1 MSSGA
6 ANPESAEIAK
16 ANVPPVPES
25 LDEKQP
31 QHFHKDETLH
41 TSDSDISADL
51 LVGPN
56 GEQYPTDEELKTLRR
71 TQGHVPMII
80 YTIGIIEC
88 CERFAYY
95 GTIVVF
101 NNYINWPL
109 PEGSK
114 TGAGGTD
121 GQAGALG
128 YGTQAATGLTLFS
141 SFFSYVTPM
150 LGGWLADTYWGRY
163 KTINV
168 AIGLATFGHIIIL
181 ISAIPGVIEKSTT
194 AMGIFCLGLIFFGMG
209 VGFFK
214 CNISPLVAEQYE
226 MEHPRAVVFT
236 EKSGERVIHDPVMTI
251 ARIYMRYYF
260 LINVGALAGQISMIF
275 YLEKYVGFW
284 LAYLLPTIL
293 FLFTPAI
300 MIFCR
305 KRYVKRPPT
314 GSVLS
319 KSFHLLGFAL
329 KRNWSFNPKK
339 LLNRVRSD
347 AFWESAK
354 PSNVAVKP
362 SWMTFDDAWVDE
374 ICRGLSACAV
384 FVFLPIYW
392 LSYSQMTNNL
402 VTQAGTLK
410 LNGLPNDLVQNLDPI
425 ALLILIPICDKFVYP
440 LLLRAGIRFTPLK
453 KITAG
458 FGVGSASMVVAALI
472 QHYIYVKSPCG
483 KHATNGDCIAERG
496 PPDLSVWV
504 QTPAYV
510 LIALAE
516 IFTSITGLEYAF
528 TKAPKNMRSFIT
540 GLFWF
545 TNAFSSAIGQ
555 AFVPLAKDPLFIWL
569 YVIIACL
576 SFVAMF
582 VFWFTF
588 KKLDAE
594 EDALNALPE
603 STYKGRKGSV
613 VDVDVEALRQEQ
625 IRQDKIRKAQG
636 LARGSV
642 DVSSK

>member
-6 ANPESAEIAK
+6 ANLESGEIAK
-16 ANVPPVPES
+16 AGVPALEKGYV
-25 LDEKQP
+25 DEKQP
-31 QHFHKDETLH
+31 QEYDKEGALH
-41 TSDSDISADL
+41 PSDSEISSDL

-56 GEQYPTDEELKTLRR
+56 GEQYPSEEEWKTLRR
-71 TQGHVPMII
+71 TQGHVPWII
-80 YTIGIIEC
+80 YTIGLVEL

-109 PEGSK
+109 PPGSK
-114 TGAGGTD
+114 TGEAGTD

-128 YGTQAATGLTLFS
+128 YGTQAATGLTLFN
-141 SFFSYVTPM
+141 SFWSYLMPM
-150 LGGWLADTYWGRY
+150 VGGYLADTYWGRY

-168 AIGLATFGHIIIL
+168 AIGIATFGHIIIL
-181 ISAIPGVIEKSTT
+181 ISAIPGVIEHSDV
-194 AMGIFCLGLIFFGMG
+194 AIGVFCLGLIFFGMG

-226 MEHPRAVVFT
+226 DKHPRAVVIT

-251 ARIYMRYYF
+251 SRIYVRYYF
-260 LINVGALAGQISMIF
+260 MINVGALAGQISMV
-275 YLEKYVGFW
+275 YAEKYVGFW

-293 FLFTPAI
+293 FLLTPLI
-300 MIFCR
+300 MIWCR
-305 KRYVKRPPT
+305 HRYVRRPPT
-314 GSVLS
+314 GSVFS
-319 KSFHLLGFAL
+319 KSTHLVIFAL
-329 KRNWSFNPKK
+329 KRNGSWNPKT
-339 LLNRVRSD
+339 LIRRMRSD
-347 AFWESAK
+347 EFWNSVK
-354 PSNVAVKP
+354 PSNVASKP

-374 ICRGLSACAV
+374 VRRGISACAV
-384 FVFLPIYW
+384 FTFLPIYW

-402 VTQAGTLK
+402 VTQAGTMK

-425 ALLILIPICDKFVYP
+425 ALLIFIPICDKLVYP
-440 LLLRAGIRFTPLK
+440 ALLRAGIKFTPIK
-453 KITAG
+453 KITVG
-458 FGVGSASMVVAALI
+458 FGIGAISMMVAAII

-483 KHATNGDCIAERG
+483 NHATDGDCIAELG
-496 PPDLSVWV
+496 PPDMSVWI

-540 GLFWF
+540 GIFWF

-569 YVIIACL
+569 YTIIACL

-582 VFWFTF
+582 LFWYTF
-588 KKLDAE
+588 KELDAE

-603 STYKGRKGSV
+603 STYQGRRSSV
-613 VDVDVEALRQEQ
+613 VDVEALRQRQIEQ
-625 IRQDKIRKAQG
+625 DRIRKAQG
-636 LARGSV
+636 LTIGTGN
-642 DVSSK
+642 SSQK